1 MQTEGN
7 SRKDYSRREM
17 KIETVAIYAK
27 GDEDSLHVS
36 LADQAICIGEANP
49 LDSYLNIERIIS
61 AAEITGANAI
71 HLVTVSYLNQ
81 LLLLKL
87 LKKMIS
93 TSLALIK
100 DNGNDGDK
108 ITARQTV
115 HAANVPV
122 IPGSDGEVESV
133 DEIKNS
139 RKK

>member
-1 MQTEGN
+1 
-7 SRKDYSRREM
+7 
-17 KIETVAIYAK
+17 
-27 GDEDSLHVS
+27 
-36 LADQAICIGEANP
+36 
-49 LDSYLNIERIIS
+49 
-61 AAEITGANAI
+61 
-71 HLVTVSYLNQ
+71 
-81 LLLLKL
+81 
-87 LKKMIS
+87 MIS
-93 TSLALIK
+93 TSLAPIK

>member
-1 MQTEGN
+1 
-7 SRKDYSRREM
+7 M

-61 AAEITGANAI
+61 AAAEITEQMRYT
-71 HLVTVSYLNQ
+71 LVTVSYLNQ

-100 DNGNDGDK
+100 
-108 ITARQTV
+108 RQW
-115 HAANVPV
+115 
-122 IPGSDGEVESV
+122 
-133 DEIKNS
+133 K
-139 RKK
+139 